1 MSITESF
8 ILVMSLQGES
18 VMLMVLKPF
27 GVTLKR
33 RLSKFNGMNSEKFI
47 LHLKESEFRSNN
59 RENDLYQILLKLIRK
74 NPLN

>member
-59 RENDLYQILLKLIRK
+59 IENDLYQILLKLIRK